1 MDLEV
6 KWHQPISLR
15 DGDNVDLIY
24 ALPDMSDWE
33 EVPGVYIFG
42 RLYGG
47 ALTPLYIG
55 RTKDIGTRMKQHLN
69 STKLMKGIEKSQNGE
84 KVLVVGEFIPKP
96 GQSTESS
103 LQIIERALIEHALAE
118 GYELLNKAGTKTPTH
133 NVEYSGYSAAKA
145 FSGSCMYTKM
155 KP

>member
-42 RLYGG
+42 RL
-47 ALTPLYIG
+47 
-55 RTKDIGTRMKQHLN
+55 
-69 STKLMKGIEKSQNGE
+69 
-84 KVLVVGEFIPKP
+84 
-96 GQSTESS
+96 
-103 LQIIERALIEHALAE
+103 
-118 GYELLNKAGTKTPTH
+118 
-133 NVEYSGYSAAKA
+133 
-145 FSGSCMYTKM
+145 
-155 KP
+155 